1 MNQIKCSIKS
11 RRIDYLD
18 LINFI
23 LDKYKIDGISLNVFE
38 DNKIVDMFSK
48 GDIEMMAILT
58 NPMPDVYILY
68 IRKNS
73 VTPDIICHEMIH
85 LWQYHRG
92 DLKMLDNGKRYI
104 WKDSIY
110 DSSTEYNDREWE
122 IEAFGGM
129 NKLWREYKRVV
140 KARRK

>member
-1 MNQIKCSIKS
+1 MNHINCSLKN

-23 LDKYKIDGISLNVFE
+23 LDKYKIDGIVLNVFE

-48 GDIEMMAILT
+48 GNIEMMAILT
-58 NPMPDVYILY
+58 NHMPGVYILY

-92 DLKMLDNGKRYI
+92 DLKMLDNGKRYV
-104 WKDSIY
+104 WKGSIY

-122 IEAFGGM
+122 RRLLGG
-129 NKLWREYKRVV
+129 
-140 KARRK
+140 